1 MRFHL
6 PLLATLLAA
15 SACSTPPMRTEIDHR
30 DKPHH
35 LSLFTGA
42 TSIEASEDPDT
53 TIGVD
58 YEYRVSDLVGLGGVV
73 EHAFADN
80 DSTTLLAV
88 ADLHLTH
95 SLVIQSGPGVEFFSG
110 RGADDPEFV
119 VRTGALYEFEI
130 GHTTVSPQ
138 VHYDWAEAEDALIW
152 GLAFGFAF

>member
-1 MRFHL
+1 MHL
-6 PLLATLLAA
+6 RPALAA
-15 SACSTPPMRTEIDHR
+15 ACLAATACSTPPNRAQIDHQ
-30 DKPHH
+30 DTPHH

-53 TIGVD
+53 TVGVD
-58 YEYRVSDLVGLGGVV
+58 YEYRVSDFLGLGGVA
-73 EHAFADN
+73 EHAFADV

-95 SLVIQSGPGVEFFSG
+95 SFVIQTGPGVEFFSG

-119 VRTGALYEFEI
+119 VRTGALYEFEV

-138 VHYDWAEAEDALIW
+138 VHYDWAEAEDALVW